1 MNDNALEMRF
11 LEVLRA
17 LASMTKTELTPY
29 MIARYDAELKT
40 FGYDKVVQALDQFF
54 DDIGT
59 HGKFPSINQIKAKLG
74 AVTFSD
80 EEVARDAISRI
91 RYAIGRF
98 GHNNWDLAKDHI
110 GTLGEHIVQTMGG
123 WETVCSFS
131 SYDDLDFALVQAREY
146 AKVAIKKG
154 NAGKLDEAPALPD
167 GSTQNQHIEGLLKNS
182 LLGPPKEQR
191 H

>member
-1 MNDNALEMRF
+1 
-11 LEVLRA
+11 
-17 LASMTKTELTPY
+17 
-29 MIARYDAELKT
+29 MIPKINFIAAMSKYAKILPFGAPDFRDADVCDFWHEQLGHISAEDLGKAMK
-40 FGYDKVVQALDQFF
+40 DLCQKA
-54 DDIGT
+54 
-59 HGKFPSINQIKAKLG
+59 KFPSISDIKAKCGITAL
-74 AVTFSD
+74 SD

-98 GHNNWDLAKDHI
+98 GYNNWDLAKTHI

-146 AKVAIKKG
+146 AKVAIKKSA
-154 NAGKLDEAPALPD
+154 AGKLSDAPELPSANAVND
-167 GSTQNQHIEGLLKNS
+167 VVSGLLKRN
-182 LLGPPKEQR
+182 LLAPPKEDR